1 MPSTP
6 ITPPATRS
14 RLHSLDALKGI
25 DMLCII
31 GLDGFMHVLPSAFPN
46 SDICSQLASW
56 FYHSSWEGFNS
67 YDLIFPLFVFL
78 SGISMSLSLRKR
90 METGSNRLRLCGDMV
105 KRGFTLALIGMVMN
119 GFLSFHFSEIR
130 YPSVL
135 GLIGVAYMLGGL
147 LVLWLRT
154 PLKIA
159 LASVG
164 ILLGVAILQI
174 LGGDFSQAGNV
185 NAIIDR
191 AILPGKL
198 HGGVFDPEGI
208 VCMVSASFLTLQGY
222 LAGTILRDETL
233 SPKVKILRFIGGG
246 GIPLIV
252 SALLL
257 GNSMIPIIKPMWT
270 SSFNLLACGCS
281 FVLFGLFYWLVDVLN
296 WKKLSTPFEVIGFN
310 ALAIYVGQH
319 FINFPWI
326 NDQLFGGIAGL
337 FPAFSGLILAG
348 TVILLKWYVLLRM
361 KNANICIKI

>member
-1 MPSTP
+1 MNTP
-6 ITPPATRS
+6 QPAVRT

-31 GLDGFMHVLPSAFPN
+31 GLDAFMHILPSAFPN
-46 SDICSQLASW
+46 CSIFSKLASW
-56 FYHSSWEGFNS
+56 FHHSPWEGFTF

-90 METGSNRLRLCGDMV
+90 MESGSNRLRLCGDMV
-105 KRGFTLALIGMVMN
+105 KRGLTLAFIGMVMN
-119 GFLSFHFSEIR
+119 GLLSFNFSEIR

-147 LVLWLRT
+147 IVLWLRK
-154 PLKIA
+154 PGKIA
-159 LASVG
+159 LASLA
-164 ILLGVAILQI
+164 ILVGVALLQI
-174 LGGDFSQAGNV
+174 IGGDFSREGNV

-208 VCMVSASFLTLQGY
+208 VCMISASFLTLQGY
-222 LAGTILRDETL
+222 LAGTILRNEAL
-233 SPKVKILRFIGGG
+233 SPKVKIVRLIMGA
-246 GIPLIV
+246 GIPLII

-257 GNSMIPIIKPMWT
+257 GHVMIPIIKPMWT

-319 FINFPWI
+319 FINFSSI

-348 TVILLKWYVLLRM
+348 TVILLKWYILFRM